1 MAFPVF
7 LYSSPPLGGMPD
19 GAMLASLLRELAP
32 NAEDSVISYLST
44 ALADASSEEDVREC
58 CDGWLE
64 EAEADGGLERLCEVL
79 NLGGSKAAAS
89 TPAATPTLVT
99 PVNLGYP
106 SQEVEAEP
114 TEESSA
120 TGTKAKAKPRTKKKA
135 KSDAKAE
142 TRAEVPL
149 ESLVEVKARVSRFHR
164 EAVEDEITSAVAEV
178 DVHDLCIS
186 VAGRDLLKDA
196 HLKLCPGQR
205 YGFVGRNGSGKST
218 LFRSMASGRIPG
230 YPANCV
236 TLLVDQEDVGD
247 ERTAVETVVSAH
259 KELQELLEEES
270 SLALSHSGS
279 AVDAVKALRRHE
291 HLLAKRSLFKAAM
304 YESKLSGL
312 RGKAA
317 REALLEA
324 EAQEKKAAEALE
336 AEVRAEE
343 ATAEVQAKVVEILA
357 DIRDRLR
364 ILGADSMKGQAE
376 VILKGLG
383 FEEIDLRKPTR
394 LLSGGWR
401 MRVALAKA
409 LLAKPNVLL
418 LDEPT
423 NHLDWQ
429 AILWLEKYLV
439 SEELNEVALV
449 VVSHDRDFLDKV
461 STMTLRLFEMKL
473 QVHSGNY
480 STFEDAHER
489 DQQHRAELAQ
499 RQHDKQDK
507 MEKQVKEMEQR
518 GRKTNNENL
527 LKAVAS
533 RRTKLGLDDKPWSF
547 NRVGLERAGGHKF
560 KFSYNTVGAAME
572 QLQVENKEQAVRLKL
587 KAAGALGFEAAL
599 LQCRDV
605 VVGYDKSAPLIKKF
619 DLDIRAQSRI
629 GILGVNGSGKTTLL
643 RTLVGELACLSGEV
657 YQQPRVVV
665 GFFNQHQADDLPND
679 ATPLESLCE
688 SHPTLKDHEVR
699 AHLGSFGLGRLA
711 VQPIKSLSGGERS
724 RVALAA
730 ATLRAPHVLVLDE
743 PTNHLDLQTVEA
755 LGDALKEF
763 EGSVVVTSH
772 DRRLLREVCQ
782 DFYSVKD
789 KQLVKVTLESF
800 VRSVR

>member
-1 MAFPVF
+1 
-7 LYSSPPLGGMPD
+7 
-19 GAMLASLLRELAP
+19 MLASLLRELAP
-32 NAEDSVISYLST
+32 NAEDSVISYLTT
-44 ALADASSEEDVREC
+44 ALADANSKEDVREC
-58 CDGWLE
+58 CEGWLE
-64 EAEADGGLERLCEVL
+64 EAEADGGLERLCEAL
-79 NLGGSKAAAS
+79 HLGSSKSAAS
-89 TPAATPTLVT
+89 ASAALTPSLVT
-99 PVNLGYP
+99 PLSLGYP
-106 SQEVEAEP
+106 SEELEAEP
-114 TEESSA
+114 TEENGA
-120 TGTKAKAKPRTKKKA
+120 GTKAKAKPRTKKKN
-135 KSDAKAE
+135 KNDAKAE

-164 EAVEDEITSAVAEV
+164 EAVEDEISSAVAEV

-259 KELQELLEEES
+259 KELQELLEEEI
-270 SLALSHSGS
+270 SLALVHSGS
-279 AVDAVKALRRHE
+279 AVDAVKALRKHE

-336 AEVRAEE
+336 AEVQAEE
-343 ATAEVQAKVVEILA
+343 GTAAVQAKVVEILA

-383 FEEIDLRKPTR
+383 FEEIDLQKPTR

-507 MEKQVKEMEQR
+507 MEKQVKETEQR

-605 VVGYDKSAPLIKKF
+605 VVGYDKLAPLIKKF

-688 SHPTLKDHEVR
+688 SHPNLKDHEVR

-755 LGDALKEF
+755 LGEALKEF

>member
-1 MAFPVF
+1 
-7 LYSSPPLGGMPD
+7 MPD
-19 GAMLASLLRELAP
+19 TAALATLLQELAP
-32 NAEDSVISYLST
+32 SAEDNVISYLST
-44 ALADASSEEDVREC
+44 ALVDAGTKDEVREC
-58 CDGWLE
+58 CEGWLE
-64 EAEADGGLERLCEVL
+64 EAEVEASLQRICEALSLSSDGPDTAKPVAVQPVKL
-79 NLGGSKAAAS
+79 
-89 TPAATPTLVT
+89 TPM
-99 PVNLGYP
+99 NLGYP
-106 SQEVEAEP
+106 KPEDEAQEEQEGNIP
-114 TEESSA
+114 
-120 TGTKAKAKPRTKKKA
+120 GKAKAKPRAKRKA
-135 KSDAKAE
+135 KSDAKPEVKAD
-142 TRAEVPL
+142 VPL
-149 ESLVEVKARVSRFHR
+149 ESLVEVRARVSRFHR
-164 EAVEDEITSAVAEV
+164 EAVEDEISSAVAEV

-218 LFRSMASGRIPG
+218 LFRSMATGRIPG

-259 KELQELLEEES
+259 KELQDLLEEET
-270 SLALSHSGS
+270 SLALGQNGS
-279 AVDAVKALRRHE
+279 DMDAVKAMRKHQ
-291 HLLAKRSLFKAAM
+291 HLMAKRNLFKAAM

-324 EAQEKKAAEALE
+324 EAHEKKAAEAVE
-336 AEVRAEE
+336 AEVLAEE
-343 ATAEVQAKVVEILA
+343 ATAEVHAKVVEILA
-357 DIRDRLR
+357 DVRERLR
-364 ILGADSMKGQAE
+364 ILGADGMKGQAE

-383 FEEIDLRKPTR
+383 FQEEDLRRPTR

-429 AILWLEKYLV
+429 AILWLERYLI
-439 SEELNEVALV
+439 SDELSDVALV

-507 MEKQVKEMEQR
+507 MEKQIKEMEQR
-518 GRKTNNENL
+518 GKKTNNEGL

-560 KFSYNTVGAAME
+560 KFSYGTIGEAME
-572 QLQVENKEQAVRLKL
+572 QLTVENKEQAVRLKL
-587 KAAGALGFEAAL
+587 KSAVALGFEAAL

-605 VVGYDKSAPLIKKF
+605 VVGYDKSVPLVKKF

-643 RTLVGELACLSGEV
+643 RTLVGELACLGGEV

-665 GFFNQHQADDLPND
+665 GFFNQHQADDLPNNV
-679 ATPLESLCE
+679 TPLESLCE
-688 SHPTLKDHEVR
+688 SHPNLKEHEVR

-711 VQPIKSLSGGERS
+711 VQPIRCLSGGERS

-755 LGDALKEF
+755 LGEALKEF

-782 DFYSVKD
+782 DFYSVRD
-789 KQLVKVTLESF
+789 RQLVKVTLESF

>member
-1 MAFPVF
+1 M
-7 LYSSPPLGGMPD
+7 
-19 GAMLASLLRELAP
+19 
-32 NAEDSVISYLST
+32 
-44 ALADASSEEDVREC
+44 
-58 CDGWLE
+58 
-64 EAEADGGLERLCEVL
+64 ERLCEAL
-79 NLGGSKAAAS
+79 HLGSSKSAAS
-89 TPAATPTLVT
+89 ASAALTPSLVT
-99 PVNLGYP
+99 PLSLGYP
-106 SQEVEAEP
+106 SEELEAEP
-114 TEESSA
+114 TEENGA
-120 TGTKAKAKPRTKKKA
+120 GTKAKAKPRTKKKN
-135 KSDAKAE
+135 KNDAKAE

-164 EAVEDEITSAVAEV
+164 EAVEDEISSAVAEV

-259 KELQELLEEES
+259 KELQDLLEEEI
-270 SLALSHSGS
+270 SLALVHSGS
-279 AVDAVKALRRHE
+279 AVDAVKALRKHE

-336 AEVRAEE
+336 AEVQAEE
-343 ATAEVQAKVVEILA
+343 GTAAVQAKVVEILA

-383 FEEIDLRKPTR
+383 FEEIDLQKPTR

-605 VVGYDKSAPLIKKF
+605 VVGYDKLAPLIKKF

-643 RTLVGELACLSGEV
+643 RTLVGELACLWGEV

-688 SHPTLKDHEVR
+688 SHPNLKDHEVR

-755 LGDALKEF
+755 LGEALKEF

>member
-1 MAFPVF
+1 
-7 LYSSPPLGGMPD
+7 
-19 GAMLASLLRELAP
+19 MLASLLRELAP
-32 NAEDSVISYLST
+32 NAEDSVISYLTT
-44 ALADASSEEDVREC
+44 ALADANSKEDVREC
-58 CDGWLE
+58 CEGWLE
-64 EAEADGGLERLCEVL
+64 EAEADGGLERLCEAL
-79 NLGGSKAAAS
+79 HLGSSKSAAS
-89 TPAATPTLVT
+89 AFAVLTPSLVT
-99 PVNLGYP
+99 PLSLGYP
-106 SQEVEAEP
+106 SEELEAEP
-114 TEESSA
+114 TEENGA
-120 TGTKAKAKPRTKKKA
+120 GTKAKAKPRTKKKN
-135 KSDAKAE
+135 KNDAKAE
-142 TRAEVPL
+142 TRTEVPL

-164 EAVEDEITSAVAEV
+164 EAVEDEISSAVAEV

-259 KELQELLEEES
+259 KELQELLEEEI
-270 SLALSHSGS
+270 SLALVHSGS
-279 AVDAVKALRRHE
+279 AVDAVKALRKHE

-336 AEVRAEE
+336 AEVQAEE
-343 ATAEVQAKVVEILA
+343 GTAAVQAKVVEILA

-364 ILGADSMKGQAE
+364 ILGADSMKGRAE

-383 FEEIDLRKPTR
+383 FEEIDLQKPTR

-605 VVGYDKSAPLIKKF
+605 VVGYDKLAPLIKKF

-688 SHPTLKDHEVR
+688 SHPNLKDHEVR

-755 LGDALKEF
+755 LGEALKEF

>member
-1 MAFPVF
+1 
-7 LYSSPPLGGMPD
+7 MPD

-32 NAEDSVISYLST
+32 NAEDSVISYLTT
-44 ALADASSEEDVREC
+44 ALADANSKEDVREC
-58 CDGWLE
+58 CEGWLE
-64 EAEADGGLERLCEVL
+64 EAEADGGLERLCEAL
-79 NLGGSKAAAS
+79 HLGSSKSAAS
-89 TPAATPTLVT
+89 AFAVLTPSLVT
-99 PVNLGYP
+99 PLSLGYP
-106 SQEVEAEP
+106 SEELEAEP
-114 TEESSA
+114 TEENGA
-120 TGTKAKAKPRTKKKA
+120 GTKAKAKPRTKKKN
-135 KSDAKAE
+135 KNDAKAE
-142 TRAEVPL
+142 TRTEVPL

-164 EAVEDEITSAVAEV
+164 EAVEDEISSAVAEV

-259 KELQELLEEES
+259 KELQELLEEEI
-270 SLALSHSGS
+270 SLALVHSGS
-279 AVDAVKALRRHE
+279 AVDAVKALRKHE

-336 AEVRAEE
+336 AEVQAEE
-343 ATAEVQAKVVEILA
+343 GTAAVQAKVVEILA

-364 ILGADSMKGQAE
+364 ILGADSMKGRAE

-383 FEEIDLRKPTR
+383 FEEIDLQKPTR

-605 VVGYDKSAPLIKKF
+605 VVGYDKLAPLIKKF

-688 SHPTLKDHEVR
+688 SHPNLKDHEVR

-755 LGDALKEF
+755 LGEALKEF
-763 EGSVVVTSH
+763 EGSVVVTSY

>member
-1 MAFPVF
+1 
-7 LYSSPPLGGMPD
+7 
-19 GAMLASLLRELAP
+19 MLASLLRELAP
-32 NAEDSVISYLST
+32 NAEDSVISYLTT
-44 ALADASSEEDVREC
+44 ALADANSKEDVREC
-58 CDGWLE
+58 CEGWLE
-64 EAEADGGLERLCEVL
+64 EAEADGGLERLCEAL
-79 NLGGSKAAAS
+79 HLGSSKSAAS
-89 TPAATPTLVT
+89 AFAVLTPSLVT
-99 PVNLGYP
+99 PLSLGYP
-106 SQEVEAEP
+106 SEELEAEP
-114 TEESSA
+114 TEENGA
-120 TGTKAKAKPRTKKKA
+120 GTKAKAKPRTKKKN
-135 KSDAKAE
+135 KNDAKAE
-142 TRAEVPL
+142 TRTEVPL

-164 EAVEDEITSAVAEV
+164 EAVEDEISSAVAEV

-259 KELQELLEEES
+259 KELQELLEEEI
-270 SLALSHSGS
+270 SLALVHSGS
-279 AVDAVKALRRHE
+279 AVDAVKALRKHE

-336 AEVRAEE
+336 AEVQAEE
-343 ATAEVQAKVVEILA
+343 GTAAVQAKVVEILA

-383 FEEIDLRKPTR
+383 FEEIDLQKPTR

-605 VVGYDKSAPLIKKF
+605 VVGYDKLAPLIKKF

-688 SHPTLKDHEVR
+688 SHPNLKDHEVR

-755 LGDALKEF
+755 LGEALKEF

>member
-1 MAFPVF
+1 
-7 LYSSPPLGGMPD
+7 
-19 GAMLASLLRELAP
+19 
-32 NAEDSVISYLST
+32 
-44 ALADASSEEDVREC
+44 
-58 CDGWLE
+58 
-64 EAEADGGLERLCEVL
+64 
-79 NLGGSKAAAS
+79 
-89 TPAATPTLVT
+89 
-99 PVNLGYP
+99 
-106 SQEVEAEP
+106 
-114 TEESSA
+114 
-120 TGTKAKAKPRTKKKA
+120 
-135 KSDAKAE
+135 
-142 TRAEVPL
+142 
-149 ESLVEVKARVSRFHR
+149 
-164 EAVEDEITSAVAEV
+164 
-178 DVHDLCIS
+178 
-186 VAGRDLLKDA
+186 
-196 HLKLCPGQR
+196 
-205 YGFVGRNGSGKST
+205 
-218 LFRSMASGRIPG
+218 
-230 YPANCV
+230 
-236 TLLVDQEDVGD
+236 
-247 ERTAVETVVSAH
+247 
-259 KELQELLEEES
+259 
-270 SLALSHSGS
+270 
-279 AVDAVKALRRHE
+279 
-291 HLLAKRSLFKAAM
+291 
-304 YESKLSGL
+304 
-312 RGKAA
+312 
-317 REALLEA
+317 
-324 EAQEKKAAEALE
+324 
-336 AEVRAEE
+336 
-343 ATAEVQAKVVEILA
+343 
-357 DIRDRLR
+357 
-364 ILGADSMKGQAE
+364 
-376 VILKGLG
+376 
-383 FEEIDLRKPTR
+383 
-394 LLSGGWR
+394 

-527 LKAVAS
+527 RKAVAS

-605 VVGYDKSAPLIKKF
+605 VVGYDKLAPLIKKF

-657 YQQPRVVV
+657 YQQARVVV

-688 SHPTLKDHEVR
+688 SLPNLKDHEVR

-755 LGDALKEF
+755 LGEALKEF

-789 KQLVKVTLESF
+789 KQLVKVTLESL

>member
-1 MAFPVF
+1 MGA
-7 LYSSPPLGGMPD
+7 MPD

-32 NAEDSVISYLST
+32 NAEDSVISYLTSYLTT
-44 ALADASSEEDVREC
+44 ALADANSKEDVREC
-58 CDGWLE
+58 CEGWLE
-64 EAEADGGLERLCEVL
+64 EAEADGGLERLCEAL
-79 NLGGSKAAAS
+79 HLGSSKSAAS
-89 TPAATPTLVT
+89 ASAALTPSLVT
-99 PVNLGYP
+99 PLSLGYP
-106 SQEVEAEP
+106 SEELEAEP
-114 TEESSA
+114 TEENGA
-120 TGTKAKAKPRTKKKA
+120 GTKAKAKPRTKKKN
-135 KSDAKAE
+135 KNDAKAE

-164 EAVEDEITSAVAEV
+164 EAVEDEISSAVAEV

-259 KELQELLEEES
+259 KELQELLEEEI
-270 SLALSHSGS
+270 SLALVHSGS
-279 AVDAVKALRRHE
+279 AVDAVKALRKHE

-336 AEVRAEE
+336 AEVQAEE
-343 ATAEVQAKVVEILA
+343 GTAAVQAKVVEILA

-383 FEEIDLRKPTR
+383 FEEIDLQKPTR

-507 MEKQVKEMEQR
+507 MEKQVKETEQR

-605 VVGYDKSAPLIKKF
+605 VVGYDKLAPLIKKF

-688 SHPTLKDHEVR
+688 SHPNLKDHEVR

-755 LGDALKEF
+755 LGEALKEF